1 MIQGL
6 KFRFTGK
13 EVKSLLLQRSAE
25 SLAMAKEWQAS
36 LTDRI
41 IILATDGETE
51 RLTKSHAQSC
61 QFDGEAFKNAADHIV
76 EDETYEL
83 TRDEFPFLGLQRT
96 INDQKSAD
104 EYLKLKASAG
114 RSKIVTPRN

>member
-13 EVKSLLLQRSAE
+13 EVKSLLLQRSE
-25 SLAMAKEWQAS
+25 DCLKMAKEWESS

-41 IILATDGETE
+41 IVLASDGETE
-51 RLTKSHAQSC
+51 KLAKSHAQSC
-61 QFDGEAFKNAADHIV
+61 RYDGESFKHAADHIV

-83 TRDEFPFLGLQRT
+83 TRDEFPFLGLLRT

-104 EYLKLKASAG
+104 AKVKAPIITARG
-114 RSKIVTPRN
+114 N